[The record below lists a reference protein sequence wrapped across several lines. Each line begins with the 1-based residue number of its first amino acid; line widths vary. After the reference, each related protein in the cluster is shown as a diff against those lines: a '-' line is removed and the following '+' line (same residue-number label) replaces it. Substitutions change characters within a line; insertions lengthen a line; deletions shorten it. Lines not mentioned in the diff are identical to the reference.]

1 MELYIKRRRRKET
14 MSKTRNWSTS
24 LKAVLL
30 VMPMLA
36 MSVAGIRPAVAAPAD
51 QPSGAQT
58 FNATVGHEIFTE
70 EGKKSSWQATRFY
83 PENITVNAGD
93 SIMWKFDSG
102 VEPHTVSFLSGSKM
116 PTLVTPAPQ
125 PAGPPKLEVSPVIV
139 YPQGG
144 KSYDGTG
151 VVSSGLVA
159 ADIPGP
165 KDYSLSFT
173 KPGTYTFV
181 CLLHAVQL
189 PDGTFIGMQGKVTVQ
204 AAGSAYP
211 KTNAQVQAEAAAMMA
226 EDEHEAMEAE
236 SEAKMVTTSAGDNG
250 TTVHH
255 VNAGYQ
261 IAKPTYTLDYMRFAP
276 SDINISVGDT
286 VEWSSPTPHN
296 FHNVLFGEEPEVF
309 VFEPQAAGPP
319 KVYLNP
325 VVAFPSQQTEH
336 TGSGIYNSGTLVGP
350 EDPPEAGVPSYS
362 LTFSAPGRFEYIC
375 AYHYHNGMDGHVV
388 VAARTGGEP
397 GMPSTGGG
405 ESALPLLALLAGL
418 LLASAGVG
426 LRMRKV
432 SER

>member
-1 MELYIKRRRRKET
+1 
-14 MSKTRNWSTS
+14 MSKTRNWTS
-24 LKAVLL
+24 GLKTALL

-36 MSVAGIRPAVAAPAD
+36 MSVAGIRPAVAATAHQPA
-51 QPSGAQT
+51 GVQT

-102 VEPHTVSFLSGSKM
+102 VEPHTVSFLSGGM
-116 PTLVTPAPQ
+116 FPAFVTPAPQ
-125 PAGPPKLEVSPVIV
+125 PAGPPKLEVSPAIV

-151 VVSSGLVA
+151 VASSGIVA

-165 KDYSLSFT
+165 KDYTLSFT

-181 CLLHAVQL
+181 CLLHAAQL
-189 PDGTFIGMQGKVTVQ
+189 PDGTIIGMQGKVTVQ
-204 AAGSAYP
+204 AAGTAYP
-211 KTNAQVQAEAAAMMA
+211 KTNAQVQTEAAAMMA
-226 EDEHEAMEAE
+226 EDEQEAKDTEPEAK
-236 SEAKMVTTSAGDNG
+236 SKMVTTRPGDNG
-250 TTVHH
+250 TTIHH

-261 IAKPTYTLDYMRFAP
+261 IAYPTYAIEYMRFAP
-276 SDINISVGDT
+276 SDISISVGDT
-286 VEWSSPTPHN
+286 VEWSSPTPHA
-296 FHNVLFGEEPEVF
+296 FHNVLFGAEPEVF
-309 VFEPQAAGPP
+309 AFEPQAAGPP

-325 VVAFPSQQTEH
+325 VVAFPTEDTDYAG
-336 TGSGIYNSGTLVGP
+336 TGVYNSGNLVGP
-350 EDPPEAGVPSYS
+350 EDPPEAGVPAYA

-388 VAARTGGEP
+388 VAARTGGGEP
-397 GMPSTGGG
+397 GMPSTGNG
-405 ESALPLLALLAGL
+405 SDMMPLLALVAGL
-418 LLASAGVG
+418 LLASLGVG

-432 SER
+432 SEQ